1 MKKIVSAISVL
12 FIFYSLSAQEIA
24 VPPVQKSLVTKHTAT
39 WCTICGG
46 TSWDVYESMVQN
58 LEEKAVVLSAHI
70 SGSSKL
76 YSPAAVSLLNN
87 FDVAVYQPEFY
98 FNNTK
103 ISNSGNSGSAATL
116 STMTTK
122 VDEAAAKIPMVQS
135 GLRIFYEAATDS
147 LRIQVKTKFFEQI
160 ESGEYSLSVLLVER
174 FVTEQ
179 QASRG
184 SAVTHKRI
192 LRKALT
198 GDPNKAIGP
207 MFASGA
213 IAANAEFDWSTA
225 IKWNN
230 QYNLNNIEIVTIVW
244 KRNPLTNKQELVN
257 TNFSIEVEE
266 TTTAT
271 QQLDFLGNRFRL
283 APTLVT
289 DDVFYVLLDLPMLY
303 PDAELMLMDISG
315 KRISNIHKGVLNTGN
330 QRFTVIA
337 DRKLPSGIYFVTLRV
352 GKNRVSRKLVIR

>member
-1 MKKIVSAISVL
+1 MKKMVSTISALV
-12 FIFYSLSAQEIA
+12 IFYSLSAQEIS

-46 TSWDVYESMVQN
+46 ASWDVYESMVQN

-70 SGSSKL
+70 SSSSKL
-76 YSPAAVSLLNN
+76 YSPTAVSLLNN

-103 ISNSGNSGSAATL
+103 ISSSGNSGNATTL
-116 STMTTK
+116 NTMTAK
-122 VDEAAAKIPMVQS
+122 VEEAAAKIPMVQS
-135 GLRIFYEAATDS
+135 GLRIFYETATDS
-147 LRIQVKTKFFEQI
+147 LRIQVKTKFFEQT
-160 ESGEYSLSVLLVER
+160 EGEYSLSVLLLER

-207 MFASGA
+207 LLASGT
-213 IAANAEFDWSTA
+213 IAANAEFDWGTA

-244 KRNPLTNKQELVN
+244 KLNPLTNKQELAN
-257 TNFSIEVEE
+257 ANFSIEVEE

-271 QQLDFLGNRFRL
+271 QQPDFLGNRFRV

-289 DDVFYVLLDLPMLY
+289 NDLFYVLLDVPTLY
-303 PDAELMLMDISG
+303 PDTELMLMDIDG
-315 KRISNIHKGVLNTGN
+315 KRISSIHKGVLSTGN
-330 QRFTVIA
+330 QYFKVVSDKDT
-337 DRKLPSGIYFVTLRV
+337 PSGIYFVTLRI
-352 GKNRVSRKLVIR
+352 GKNMITRKLVIR